1 MNTRARRAPAILI
14 ASLALLLATGF
25 VLGTQVSGFLGISAE
40 PVTAAPETATVA
52 AARTATTPTVGRVR
66 LSGEGEPTPQV
77 RLAAAAFQQALDDSG
92 TEADGTLTVT
102 TGSDLGEGSGA
113 EAYRATSV
121 GTDIRLE
128 AADAAGAATGLYRL
142 ADRVRTA
149 RPLLD
154 PAEDGEV
161 QQPDLPLRL
170 VDKGA
175 AGVPGT
181 AADWRTGEEY
191 SHNSGQ
197 FADAILS
204 DAPFVDTEAL
214 AEDAEQFR
222 TYVDHQLARG
232 YNGIVMPGFLEYV
245 TFDRF
250 GDGREIYPDADGPHV
265 GRARAMREHFGP
277 MWKYAHDAG
286 MKVYLLTD
294 MLALSTPLQGYL
306 DEHGLSAEDPALWE
320 IYAAGLE
327 ELFAEMPY
335 VDGLMIRIGEGGEIY
350 QLPGWD
356 YRSEI
361 AVTTP
366 TGVKAMLDAFT
377 SVAEKLD
384 REIIFRTWS
393 VGVGAV
399 GDLHTNPASYE
410 EVLGEVHS
418 DALIVSTKHVAGD
431 FYSFLP
437 LNPTLETGGHRRI
450 VEMQSRREFEG
461 FGALPNDLAPAY
473 SAALTRLTEA
483 NPNIEGVWSWSQDGG
498 PIHAGPRTLYLREGF
513 WQLWDLNAY
522 AASRLAWDTSA
533 DPGEITADWARETF
547 SSDPATVRA
556 IGEAMALSR
565 DAVLDGLYIE
575 PFAENQVRALGLE
588 IPPQTWLFEWDI
600 VTGDT
605 AVLNSI
611 YAISKDRLDD
621 AVEGGQQAIETAESM
636 RRLVAE
642 TDPTTWRD
650 PALREQLLVSI
661 DYEINL
667 FRVLGDYRAMTMY
680 HAEWLDTGSS
690 RARDRWQSARADFEK
705 SRASHVA
712 RYGEDQAHPAFQFTA
727 ADIGAQRAD
736 RDPAMAWLARG
747 LLVLAL
753 AGLLLVRPLR
763 IAVTRPWRLGPVLR
777 EAPPR
782 RWERV
787 AVLVVPPVV
796 LVLGRATL
804 TWFAAPSHLVV
815 TVGAWVLFALTL
827 RLLIGRR
834 DAFALWAVVG
844 GVVLVR
850 SVILMIALAGRG
862 PGRYWYLFWT
872 EPGSRTF
879 YITVAFAGFGLLFV
893 LPAVALRSAYGFT
906 RRGAVGRVLIA
917 AGIPVLIGGV
927 GVALMGTERALTV
940 WNDQMALIPWGL
952 SRILGITVHL
962 GIPTS
967 LPWYAAGCGAAVA
980 LVGVVGGVRG
990 PKSPITAGHRAVA
1003 PRQTPR
1009 GPA

>member
-1 MNTRARRAPAILI
+1 MITRSRRAPAAATI
-14 ASLALLLATGF
+14 ALVGLLAVGF
-25 VLGTQVSGFLGISAE
+25 ALATQVSGFLGISAE

-52 AARTATTPTVGRVR
+52 PAHPATPPTVGR
-66 LSGEGEPTPQV
+66 LKLADEGDLRV
-77 RLAAAAFQQALDDSG
+77 RLAAEAFRTAVADSG
-92 TEADGTLTVT
+92 TRADGTLTVT
-102 TGSDLGEGSGA
+102 AGADLRAGLGTNA
-113 EAYRATSV
+113 EAYRVTST
-121 GTDIRLE
+121 GADLRLE
-128 AADAAGAATGLYRL
+128 AADAAGVAAGLYQL

-149 RPLLD
+149 RPLL
-154 PAEDGEV
+154 AQGENGVV

-204 DAPFVDTEAL
+204 EAPFVDTEAL

-245 TFDRF
+245 TFDRV

-265 GRARAMREHFGP
+265 ARARAMREHFGP
-277 MWKYAHDAG
+277 LWKYAHDAG
-286 MKVYLLTD
+286 MKVYLGTD
-294 MLALSTPLQGYL
+294 MLALSTPLEDYL
-306 DEHGLSAEDPALWE
+306 DEHGLSAEDPALWDV
-320 IYAAGLE
+320 YAAGLE
-327 ELFAEMPY
+327 ELLEEMPY
-335 VDGLMIRIGEGGEIY
+335 VEGLMIRIGEGGEIY

-356 YRSEI
+356 YWSKI

-366 TGVKAMLDAFT
+366 TAVQEMLEAFT
-377 SVAEKLD
+377 TVAEHQG

-437 LNPTLETGGHRRI
+437 LNPTLESGGHRRI

-461 FGALPNDLAPAY
+461 FGALPNDLTPAY

-483 NPNIEGVWSWSQDGG
+483 NPNVEGVWSWSQDGG

-522 AASRLAWDTSA
+522 AASRLSWDTSA

-556 IGEAMALSR
+556 IAEAMALSR
-565 DAVLDGLYIE
+565 EAVLDGLYIE

-642 TDPTTWRD
+642 TDPATWRD
-650 PALREQLLVSI
+650 PALRAELLASI

-690 RARDRWQSARADFEK
+690 RARDRWQSARATFER
-705 SRASHVA
+705 SRASHVD
-712 RYGEDQAHPAFQFTA
+712 RYGEDQARPAFQFTA

-763 IAVTRPWRLGPVLR
+763 IAVTRPWRLGPALR
-777 EAPPR
+777 EVPPR

-787 AVLVVPPVV
+787 AVLVLPPAV

-850 SVILMIALAGRG
+850 SVILMAALAGRG

-872 EPGSRTF
+872 EPGPRTF

-893 LPAVALRSAYGFT
+893 LTAPALRSAYGFT

-917 AGIPVLIGGV
+917 AGIPLLIGGV

-980 LVGVVGGVRG
+980 LVGVALSLR
-990 PKSPITAGHRAVA
+990 PLTRA
-1003 PRQTPR
+1003 RS
-1009 GPA
+1009 

>member
-1 MNTRARRAPAILI
+1 MLV
-14 ASLALLLATGF
+14 LLLAAGF
-25 VLGTQVSGFLGISAE
+25 VLATQVSGFLGITAE

-52 AARTATTPTVGRVR
+52 AARTGSAPTVG
-66 LSGEGEPTPQV
+66 QV
-77 RLAAAAFQQALDDSG
+77 RLAGEDEASPRVRLAAEAFQKAVDDSG
-92 TEADGTLTVT
+92 AQAEGTLTVR
-102 TGSDLGEGSGA
+102 TGADLEEGA
-113 EAYRATSV
+113 EAYRATSD
-121 GTDIRLE
+121 GSDIRLE
-128 AADAAGAATGLYRL
+128 AADAAGAAAGLYQL

-149 RPLLD
+149 RPLLT
-154 PAEDGEV
+154 PGEDGAV
-161 QQPDLPLRL
+161 QRPDLSLRL

-181 AADWRTGEEY
+181 AADWRAGEEY

-250 GDGREIYPDADGPHV
+250 GDGEEIYPNATDPHV
-265 GRARAMREHFGP
+265 ARAHAMREHFGP

-286 MKVYLLTD
+286 MKVYLVTD
-294 MLALSTPLQGYL
+294 MLALSTPLQDYL
-306 DEHGLSAEDPALWE
+306 EEHGLDAEDPELWE

-327 ELFAEMPY
+327 ELLAEMPY
-335 VDGLMIRIGEGGEIY
+335 VEGLMIRIGEGGQIY
-350 QLPGWD
+350 QLSGWD
-356 YRSEI
+356 YWSQI

-366 TGVKAMLDAFT
+366 TGVEAMLDAFT
-377 SVAEKLD
+377 TVAERQD

-410 EVLGEVHS
+410 EVLEDVHS

-437 LNPTLETGGHRRI
+437 LNPTLEVGDHRRI

-473 SAALTRLTEA
+473 SAALDRLIDA
-483 NPNIEGVWSWSQDGG
+483 NPNIEGVWSWSQEGG

-513 WQLWDLNAY
+513 WQLWDLNSY

-547 SSDPATVRA
+547 TSDPATVRA

-565 DAVLDGLYIE
+565 QAVLDGLYIE

-605 AVLNSI
+605 AVLSSI
-611 YAISKDRLDD
+611 YAISKDRLDE
-621 AVEGGQQAIETAESM
+621 AAEGGQDAIETAESM
-636 RRLVAE
+636 RRIIAG
-642 TDPTTWRD
+642 TDPATWRE
-650 PALREQLLVSI
+650 PAHRAELLASI

-667 FRVLGDYRAMTMY
+667 FRVLDDYRAMTMY

-690 RARDRWQSARADFEK
+690 ESRERWESARTAFEK
-705 SRASHVA
+705 SRSAHVST
-712 RYGEDQAHPAFQFTA
+712 YGDDQARPAFQFAA
-727 ADIGAQRAD
+727 ADIGAKRAD

-747 LLVLAL
+747 LLVLSL

-763 IAVTRPWRLGPVLR
+763 TAVTRPWRLGHVLR
-777 EAPPR
+777 ERPAR
-782 RWERV
+782 RWERAV
-787 AVLVVPPVV
+787 VLVLPLVV
-796 LVLGRATL
+796 LVLGRLTL
-804 TWFAAPSHLVV
+804 TWFAAPAHLAV
-815 TVGAWVLFALTL
+815 TVGAWVLFALAL

-834 DAFALWAVVG
+834 DAFALWTVIGA
-844 GVVLVR
+844 VVLVR
-850 SVILMIALAGRG
+850 SVILMAALANRG

-872 EPGSRTF
+872 EPGPRTF
-879 YITVAFAGFGLLFV
+879 YITVAFAAFCLLFV
-893 LPAVALRSAYGFT
+893 ATALALRSAYGFT

-917 AGIPVLIGGV
+917 AGVPVVLGGV
-927 GVALMGTERALTV
+927 GVAMMGTERALTV

-967 LPWYAAGCGAAVA
+967 LPWFAAGCGAAAA
-980 LVGVVGGVRG
+980 LVGVALTLR
-990 PKSPITAGHRAVA
+990 
-1003 PRQTPR
+1003 PRH
-1009 GPA
+1009 

>member
-1 MNTRARRAPAILI
+1 MTTRARRAPAILI
-14 ASLALLLATGF
+14 ASLVLLLAVGF
-25 VLGTQVSGFLGISAE
+25 VLATQVSGFLGISAE
-40 PVTAAPETATVA
+40 PVAAAPETASVA
-52 AARTATTPTVGRVR
+52 AARTATAPTVGRVR
-66 LSGEGEPTPQV
+66 LAEDEAGPRV
-77 RLAAAAFQQALDDSG
+77 RLAAAAFQKAVDDSG
-92 TEADGTLTVT
+92 ARAGGTLTVT
-102 TGSDLGEGSGA
+102 TGTGLGEGAGA
-113 EAYRATSV
+113 EAYRATSD
-121 GTDIRLE
+121 GTDIHLE
-128 AADAAGAATGLYRL
+128 AADAAGAAAGLYQL

-149 RPLLD
+149 RPLLT
-154 PAEDGEV
+154 PGEDGEV

-214 AEDAEQFR
+214 AEDAEEFR
-222 TYVDHQLARG
+222 TYVDHQLGRG

-250 GDGREIYPDADGPHV
+250 GDGDEIYPTAEDPHIA
-265 GRARAMREHFGP
+265 RALAMREHFGS
-277 MWKYAHDAG
+277 MWRYAHDAG
-286 MKVYLLTD
+286 MRVYLGTD
-294 MLALSTPLQGYL
+294 MLALSTPLQRYL
-306 DEHGLSAEDPALWE
+306 DEHGLDAEDPETWS

-327 ELFAEMPY
+327 ELLAEMPY
-335 VDGLMIRIGEGGEIY
+335 VDGLMIRIGEGGRIY

-356 YRSEI
+356 YWSEI

-366 TGVKAMLDAFT
+366 TAVKAMLDAFT
-377 SVAEKLD
+377 TVAEHQD

-399 GDLHTNPASYE
+399 GDLHTNPVSYE
-410 EVLGEVHS
+410 KVLGDVHS

-437 LNPTLETGGHRRI
+437 LNPTLEVGGHRRL

-461 FGALPNDLAPAY
+461 FGALPNDLTAAY
-473 SAALTRLTEA
+473 SAALTHLVDA

-513 WQLWDLNAY
+513 WQLWDLNSY

-533 DPGEITADWARETF
+533 EPGELTADWAREAF

-556 IGEAMALSR
+556 VGEAMALSR
-565 DAVLDGLYIE
+565 EAVLDGLYIA

-605 AVLNSI
+605 AVLSSI
-611 YAISKDRLDD
+611 YAISEDRLDE
-621 AVEGGQQAIETAESM
+621 AAEGGRDAIETAESM
-636 RRLVAE
+636 RRIIAA
-642 TDPTTWRD
+642 TDPSTWRD
-650 PALREQLLVSI
+650 PALRTDLLASI

-667 FRVLGDYRAMTMY
+667 FRVLSDYRAMTMY

-690 RARDRWQSARADFEK
+690 GARDRWQSARAAFER
-705 SRASHVA
+705 SRASHVST
-712 RYGEDQAHPAFQFTA
+712 YGDDQAHPAFQFTA
-727 ADIGAQRAD
+727 ADIGARRAD
-736 RDPAMAWLARG
+736 RDPAMAWIARG
-747 LLVLAL
+747 LLVLSM
-753 AGLLLVRPLR
+753 AGLILVRPLR
-763 IAVTRPWRLGPVLR
+763 TALTRPWRLGRLLR
-777 EAPPR
+777 ERPVR

-787 AVLVVPPVV
+787 VVLVLPLLV
-796 LVLGRATL
+796 LVLGRLTL
-804 TWFAAPSHLVV
+804 TWFAAPSHVAL
-815 TVGAWVLFALTL
+815 TVGAWVLFALAL

-834 DAFALWAVVG
+834 DPFALWTVLGA
-844 GVVLVR
+844 VVLVR
-850 SVILMIALAGRG
+850 SVILMAALANRG
-862 PGRYWYLFWT
+862 PGRYWFLFWT
-872 EPGSRTF
+872 DPGPRTF

-893 LPAVALRSAYGFT
+893 ATALALRSAYGFT

-917 AGIPVLIGGV
+917 AGVPVVLGGA
-927 GVALMGTERALTV
+927 GVAMLGTERALTV

-967 LPWYAAGCGAAVA
+967 LPWFAVACGAAAA
-980 LVGVVGGVRG
+980 LVGVTLSVRL
-990 PKSPITAGHRAVA
+990 R
-1003 PRQTPR
+1003 R
-1009 GPA
+1009 